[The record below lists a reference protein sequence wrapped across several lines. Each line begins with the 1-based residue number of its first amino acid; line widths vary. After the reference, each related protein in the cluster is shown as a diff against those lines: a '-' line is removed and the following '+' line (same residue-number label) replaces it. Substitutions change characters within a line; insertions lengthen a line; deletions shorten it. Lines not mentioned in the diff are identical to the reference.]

1 MEPAINPPF
10 ISLLLPIRNEEVYI
24 PACLNSLRAQDYPA
38 NQIEILVAD
47 GMSTDNTR
55 QIVTDWM
62 QQDRRVR
69 IYDNPQ
75 QIVPTG
81 LNLLIPQAKGDILIR
96 VDGHCVLASDYV
108 SKCVR
113 HLLNGGVDGVGGP
126 MHSIGQD
133 FISQATAIAMSSKF
147 GVGNSSFRTETG
159 QTKLADTVPFP
170 AYTREIIEKVGLYD
184 EELVRNQDDE
194 YNYRIRK
201 AGGKILLAE
210 DVHSDY
216 FSRGSLAKLWKQ
228 YFQYGFWKVRV
239 FQKHPKQ
246 MSPRQFVPPLFV
258 LALLSAAVLAFAVAW
273 GWYAL
278 VGLFG
283 VYVFA
288 CLAAAFFYGKGQ
300 KTGVVLLLPLAYT
313 IIHTS
318 YGLGFLLGLLRFAN
332 RWNDKTEK
340 VPEWPV

>member
-38 NQIEILVAD
+38 NRIEILVAD
-47 GMSTDNTR
+47 GMSTDNTK

-113 HLLNGGVDGVGGP
+113 HLLNGDVDGVGGP

-133 FISQATAIAMSSKF
+133 LISQATAIAMSSKF

-216 FSRGSLAKLWKQ
+216 FSRGSFAKLWKQ

-288 CLAAAFFYGKGQ
+288 CLAAALIYGKGQ

-332 RWNDKTEK
+332 RWNDKTGK